1 MEHDTM
7 TFGHGQGGGKEE
19 AAAFA
24 AVAVPHGWQVV
35 GIDLPAHGGR
45 RDGARLLPWVAV
57 PELRAVSAA
66 LHARWRTVRLR
77 ANSIG
82 AWLSMLALGDAAI
95 EKALFVSPVVDMAAL
110 IGRMMQWA
118 GVTEAELAAR
128 GEIPTDFGETLSW
141 DYLRWVRAHPPVW
154 TTPTEILYAGR
165 DHLVPRGAGRLLRRR
180 GPGADRLPGRR
191 ALVPHA
197 GAAPRPAGLGGGAS
211 VSPLPHPPYLIISNV
226 GKEHIP

>member
-1 MEHDTM
+1 MGYDTM
-7 TFGHGQGGGKEE
+7 TFGPTPAVCYGGPSDRVWLFVHGQGGGKEE

-24 AVAVPHGWQVV
+24 AVAVPRGWQVV

-82 AWLSMLALGDAAI
+82 ACLSMLALGDAAI

-165 DHLVPRGAGRLLRRR
+165 DHLVPRTDLDAFCAAGDRGLTVYPDGEHWFHTPEQLRVLRDWEGARL
-180 GPGADRLPGRR
+180 
-191 ALVPHA
+191 
-197 GAAPRPAGLGGGAS
+197 
-211 VSPLPHPPYLIISNV
+211 
-226 GKEHIP
+226 